1 MVYRLWTFF
10 TVVGGPS
17 TVDFFA
23 MVYRPWSFFSF
34 FTVVGGPSTVDFF
47 AMVYRLWSMVLFC
60 HGPSSMVYGLFE
72 TSQSRPYL

>member
-1 MVYRLWTFF
+1 MVYRLWT
-10 TVVGGPS
+10 
-17 TVDFFA
+17 
-23 MVYRPWSFFSF
+23 F